1 MELQA
6 NRTQAKAIG
15 LVGEIRPTN
24 SEEFG
29 TLRQIE
35 AVRMPVINRGGKGGA
50 KVFSS
55 GSGVSSHLITRR
67 TQSSVSLAPIGP
79 PNTTTPSWSARVF
92 GNGSPQLG
100 RRTSSLT
107 SMALRATPTRPGV
120 ECSWCSTIKTVGCR
134 ARLPRVMGS
143 NSIAACVR
151 RQFESPLYVGNFRA
165 TSLIRRDASR
175 RCLELVRDVALL
187 PDLPPA
193 IYGALRVL
201 RPPSLS
207 SSSGLGR
214 RPLTAKT
221 GVRVPLGAPI
231 RSIA

>member
-120 ECSWCSTIKTVGCR
+120 ECSWCSTIKTVGRR
-134 ARLPRVMGS
+134 ARLPRVIGS
-143 NSIAACVR
+143 NSMAACVR
-151 RQFESPLYVGNFRA
+151 RQFESPPYVGKFRA
-165 TSLIRRDASR
+165 TSLIRHEGKPAVRRIGAR
-175 RCLELVRDVALL
+175 RCALAGLAPADISYASHVA
-187 PDLPPA
+187 A
-193 IYGALRVL
+193 AV
-201 RPPSLS
+201 
-207 SSSGLGR
+207 
-214 RPLTAKT
+214 
-221 GVRVPLGAPI
+221 API
-231 RSIA
+231 V